1 MSARSISGDLIA
13 ALKRLRLGGLL
24 PTLAERLI
32 LAEKEDTPYE
42 DVLLMLL
49 VDEISRRDSTASI
62 RRADQAGLDPDMVL
76 ERWDKSAKV
85 TYDRRVMN
93 ELGSLRFVED
103 HRNVVILGP
112 VGVGKTFLANAL
124 GHLCC
129 RAGFNVRMLRA
140 DALLRLLKQSRM
152 DNSRDAVMTELA
164 TVDVL
169 IIDDFALEPMSRE
182 ESRDIYQLFVERN
195 ARLSTVVTSN
205 RDTAEWIAAFDDALL
220 AQSAVDR
227 FKNNAFDLVVDGESY
242 RSRLK
247 PNIEKLPPPPS
258 APVKKVAVHPRTK
271 AANRPSMTP
280 RTSAPCRGLR
290 GPPGSTRPQ
299 ICGIRSAG
307 LRCPSPGPM
316 ILATAGPIPL
326 ASDTLDAFSL
336 DGLPVLDVRS
346 ADLVD
351 VPVAERRDEMTV
363 LGVHP
368 ALLALRR
375 LQVTRAELSLEQG
388 RRVVAV
394 LHPLALVAA
403 SAATDLGS
411 HLLLPQHRLF
421 QREPLVLLVPCFQRA
436 GPRIQRAHAHAVARF
451 RFVNACVLGRLAV
464 TVHGPEKS
472 GSFRRLAGSEKIGDR
487 HEIEGVIYVGRW
499 TPMPS

>member
-1 MSARSISGDLIA
+1 MSARSISAELIA

-24 PTLAERLI
+24 PTLAERFT

-42 DVLLMLL
+42 DLLLMLL

-62 RRADQAGLDPDMVL
+62 RRAEQAGLDPDMVL

-93 ELGSLRFVED
+93 ELVSLRFVED
-103 HRNVVILGP
+103 HRNAVVLGP

-129 RAGFNVRMLRA
+129 RAGFNVRLLRA

-205 RDTAEWIAAFDDALL
+205 RDTAEWIATFDDALL

-258 APVKKVAVHPRTK
+258 APVKKVPVHPRTK
-271 AANRPSMTP
+271 AANR
-280 RTSAPCRGLR
+280 
-290 GPPGSTRPQ
+290 
-299 ICGIRSAG
+299 
-307 LRCPSPGPM
+307 
-316 ILATAGPIPL
+316 
-326 ASDTLDAFSL
+326 
-336 DGLPVLDVRS
+336 
-346 ADLVD
+346 
-351 VPVAERRDEMTV
+351 RR
-363 LGVHP
+363 
-368 ALLALRR
+368 
-375 LQVTRAELSLEQG
+375 
-388 RRVVAV
+388 
-394 LHPLALVAA
+394 
-403 SAATDLGS
+403 
-411 HLLLPQHRLF
+411 
-421 QREPLVLLVPCFQRA
+421 
-436 GPRIQRAHAHAVARF
+436 
-451 RFVNACVLGRLAV
+451 
-464 TVHGPEKS
+464 
-472 GSFRRLAGSEKIGDR
+472 
-487 HEIEGVIYVGRW
+487 
-499 TPMPS
+499 

>member
-24 PTLAERLI
+24 PTLAERLS
-32 LAEKEDTPYE
+32 LAEKEETPYE

-76 ERWDKSAKV
+76 ERWDKTAKV

-93 ELGSLRFVED
+93 ELSSLRFVED

-169 IIDDFALEPMSRE
+169 IIDDFALEPMGRE

-271 AANRPSMTP
+271 AANR
-280 RTSAPCRGLR
+280 
-290 GPPGSTRPQ
+290 
-299 ICGIRSAG
+299 
-307 LRCPSPGPM
+307 
-316 ILATAGPIPL
+316 
-326 ASDTLDAFSL
+326 
-336 DGLPVLDVRS
+336 
-346 ADLVD
+346 
-351 VPVAERRDEMTV
+351 RR
-363 LGVHP
+363 
-368 ALLALRR
+368 
-375 LQVTRAELSLEQG
+375 
-388 RRVVAV
+388 
-394 LHPLALVAA
+394 
-403 SAATDLGS
+403 
-411 HLLLPQHRLF
+411 
-421 QREPLVLLVPCFQRA
+421 
-436 GPRIQRAHAHAVARF
+436 
-451 RFVNACVLGRLAV
+451 
-464 TVHGPEKS
+464 
-472 GSFRRLAGSEKIGDR
+472 
-487 HEIEGVIYVGRW
+487 
-499 TPMPS
+499 

>member
-1 MSARSISGDLIA
+1 MSARSISADLTA

-24 PTLAERLI
+24 PTLAERFT

-42 DVLLMLL
+42 DLLLMLL

-62 RRADQAGLDPDMVL
+62 RRAEQAGLEPDMVL

-93 ELGSLRFVED
+93 ELVSLRFVED
-103 HRNVVILGP
+103 HRNAVVLGP

-129 RAGFNVRMLRA
+129 RAGFNVRLLRA
-140 DALLRLLKQSRM
+140 DALLRWLKQSRM
-152 DNSRDAVMTELA
+152 DNSREAVMTELA

-205 RDTAEWIAAFDDALL
+205 RDTAEWIATFDDALL

-258 APVKKVAVHPRTK
+258 APVKKVPVHPRTK
-271 AANRPSMTP
+271 AA
-280 RTSAPCRGLR
+280 A
-290 GPPGSTRPQ
+290 
-299 ICGIRSAG
+299 
-307 LRCPSPGPM
+307 
-316 ILATAGPIPL
+316 
-326 ASDTLDAFSL
+326 
-336 DGLPVLDVRS
+336 
-346 ADLVD
+346 
-351 VPVAERRDEMTV
+351 RR
-363 LGVHP
+363 
-368 ALLALRR
+368 R
-375 LQVTRAELSLEQG
+375 
-388 RRVVAV
+388 
-394 LHPLALVAA
+394 
-403 SAATDLGS
+403 
-411 HLLLPQHRLF
+411 
-421 QREPLVLLVPCFQRA
+421 
-436 GPRIQRAHAHAVARF
+436 
-451 RFVNACVLGRLAV
+451 
-464 TVHGPEKS
+464 
-472 GSFRRLAGSEKIGDR
+472 
-487 HEIEGVIYVGRW
+487 
-499 TPMPS
+499 

>member
-24 PTLAERLI
+24 PTLAERFI

-42 DVLLMLL
+42 DLLLMLL

-93 ELGSLRFVED
+93 ELSSLRFVED

-169 IIDDFALEPMSRE
+169 IIDDFALEPMTRE

-271 AANRPSMTP
+271 AANR
-280 RTSAPCRGLR
+280 
-290 GPPGSTRPQ
+290 
-299 ICGIRSAG
+299 
-307 LRCPSPGPM
+307 
-316 ILATAGPIPL
+316 
-326 ASDTLDAFSL
+326 
-336 DGLPVLDVRS
+336 
-346 ADLVD
+346 
-351 VPVAERRDEMTV
+351 RR
-363 LGVHP
+363 
-368 ALLALRR
+368 
-375 LQVTRAELSLEQG
+375 
-388 RRVVAV
+388 
-394 LHPLALVAA
+394 
-403 SAATDLGS
+403 
-411 HLLLPQHRLF
+411 
-421 QREPLVLLVPCFQRA
+421 
-436 GPRIQRAHAHAVARF
+436 
-451 RFVNACVLGRLAV
+451 
-464 TVHGPEKS
+464 
-472 GSFRRLAGSEKIGDR
+472 
-487 HEIEGVIYVGRW
+487 
-499 TPMPS
+499 

>member
-1 MSARSISGDLIA
+1 MSARSIGPDLIA

-24 PTLAERLI
+24 PTLAERLT

-42 DVLLMLL
+42 DLLLMLL
-49 VDEISRRDSTASI
+49 VDEISRRDSTASV

-76 ERWDKSAKV
+76 ERWDKTAKV

-93 ELGSLRFVED
+93 ELSSLRFVED

-129 RAGFNVRMLRA
+129 RAGFNVRLQRA

-152 DNSRDAVMTELA
+152 DNSREAVMTELA

-182 ESRDIYQLFVERN
+182 ESRDVYQLFVERN

-271 AANRPSMTP
+271 AA
-280 RTSAPCRGLR
+280 A
-290 GPPGSTRPQ
+290 
-299 ICGIRSAG
+299 
-307 LRCPSPGPM
+307 
-316 ILATAGPIPL
+316 
-326 ASDTLDAFSL
+326 
-336 DGLPVLDVRS
+336 
-346 ADLVD
+346 
-351 VPVAERRDEMTV
+351 RR
-363 LGVHP
+363 
-368 ALLALRR
+368 R
-375 LQVTRAELSLEQG
+375 
-388 RRVVAV
+388 
-394 LHPLALVAA
+394 
-403 SAATDLGS
+403 
-411 HLLLPQHRLF
+411 
-421 QREPLVLLVPCFQRA
+421 
-436 GPRIQRAHAHAVARF
+436 
-451 RFVNACVLGRLAV
+451 
-464 TVHGPEKS
+464 
-472 GSFRRLAGSEKIGDR
+472 
-487 HEIEGVIYVGRW
+487 
-499 TPMPS
+499 

>member
-1 MSARSISGDLIA
+1 MSARSISPDLVT

-24 PTLAERLI
+24 PTLAERFS

-42 DVLLMLL
+42 DLLLMLL

-62 RRADQAGLDPDMVL
+62 RRADVAGLDPDMVL

-93 ELGSLRFVED
+93 ELVSLRFVED
-103 HRNVVILGP
+103 HRNVVVLGP

-129 RAGFNVRMLRA
+129 RAGFNVRLLRA

-152 DNSRDAVMTELA
+152 DNSREAVMTELA

-247 PNIEKLPPPPS
+247 PNIDKLPPPPS
-258 APVKKVAVHPRTK
+258 APVTKVAVHPRSK
-271 AANRPSMTP
+271 AA
-280 RTSAPCRGLR
+280 A
-290 GPPGSTRPQ
+290 
-299 ICGIRSAG
+299 
-307 LRCPSPGPM
+307 
-316 ILATAGPIPL
+316 
-326 ASDTLDAFSL
+326 
-336 DGLPVLDVRS
+336 
-346 ADLVD
+346 
-351 VPVAERRDEMTV
+351 RR
-363 LGVHP
+363 
-368 ALLALRR
+368 R
-375 LQVTRAELSLEQG
+375 
-388 RRVVAV
+388 
-394 LHPLALVAA
+394 
-403 SAATDLGS
+403 
-411 HLLLPQHRLF
+411 
-421 QREPLVLLVPCFQRA
+421 
-436 GPRIQRAHAHAVARF
+436 
-451 RFVNACVLGRLAV
+451 
-464 TVHGPEKS
+464 
-472 GSFRRLAGSEKIGDR
+472 
-487 HEIEGVIYVGRW
+487 
-499 TPMPS
+499 